1 MYRRSNVYQES
12 RNPRLQL
19 YKLVLPYLVCMNS
32 RFREKYATLFYKHF
46 SKNLM
51 IVAKE
56 ERECERKAGLICKQ
70 LNLGSISHL

>member
-12 RNPRLQL
+12 RNPRILL
-19 YKLVLPYLVCMNS
+19 CELVLPYLVCMNS

-51 IVAKE
+51 IVVKE
-56 ERECERKAGLICKQ
+56 ERECERKAGLICNQ

>member
-46 SKNLM
+46 SKNLK

-56 ERECERKAGLICKQ
+56 ERECERKAGLICNQ
-70 LNLGSISHL
+70 LNLGLISHL